1 MRIHIDDLCNTKRH
15 VFKFDNVRL
24 DKYAENN
31 VYMSKKFCKKSIREF
46 RGLLGPRMSD
56 IFFIQ
61 KCLKHIS
68 YLKLC
73 H

>member
-1 MRIHIDDLCNTKRH
+1 MRIHINVLCHTKRH

-24 DKYAENN
+24 DEYAESN
-31 VYMSKKFCKKSIREF
+31 VYLPKQEF
-46 RGLLGPRMSD
+46 RGLSGPRMSD
-56 IFFIQ
+56 MFFIQ

-73 H
+73 HYISLLV